1 MPTNSELLN
10 FLQRYPICS
19 LGSLKSNCRRQNC
32 IVCNCISL
40 LVNSFIRKRL
50 WNFYPCVIWAL
61 WVSASLAEAC
71 GLRMLLV
78 TTLLSVI
85 RVFLFSVINCVI
97 HVVNHVSFVIICP
110 NWDRVRG
117 WIKVDDGLK
126 LMRLMTVSRAV
137 HSVQGF
143 FSAVRYR
150 S

>member
-1 MPTNSELLN
+1 
-10 FLQRYPICS
+10 
-19 LGSLKSNCRRQNC
+19 
-32 IVCNCISL
+32 
-40 LVNSFIRKRL
+40 
-50 WNFYPCVIWAL
+50 
-61 WVSASLAEAC
+61 
-71 GLRMLLV
+71 MLLV

-143 FSAVRYR
+143 FSAVRTAAETVVRAHTVGRKR
-150 S
+150 SGCRS